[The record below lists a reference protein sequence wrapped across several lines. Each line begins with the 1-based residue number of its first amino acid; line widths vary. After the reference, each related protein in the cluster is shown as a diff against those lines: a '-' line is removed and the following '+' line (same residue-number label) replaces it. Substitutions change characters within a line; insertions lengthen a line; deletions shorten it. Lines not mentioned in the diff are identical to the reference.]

1 MADTETAAAA
11 ATNPADVSMTE
22 SSDLQAKATSANGP
36 ADAKSGEK
44 AAGDSESKSKSDDAG
59 EEKWELNGKKD
70 ERRGGRGER
79 NDRGDRNDRPND
91 RRGGQRGRGRGR
103 GGFQNNR
110 KCVAHALLA
119 MLSTD
124 STEQAQRRVRQL
136 ARD

>member
-1 MADTETAAAA
+1 MADTENAVAA
-11 ATNPADVSMTE
+11 ATNPAEVSKTE
-22 SSDLQAKATSANGP
+22 SSDLKATTSA
-36 ADAKSGEK
+36 ADAKSEEK
-44 AAGDSESKSKSDDAG
+44 VAGDSAKSNDAG
-59 EEKWELNGKKD
+59 EEKWELNGNAKD

-79 NDRGDRNDRPND
+79 NDRNDRFND

-110 KCVAHALLA
+110 KCVAHALLS

-124 STEQAQRRVRQL
+124 SREQAQRRIRQP